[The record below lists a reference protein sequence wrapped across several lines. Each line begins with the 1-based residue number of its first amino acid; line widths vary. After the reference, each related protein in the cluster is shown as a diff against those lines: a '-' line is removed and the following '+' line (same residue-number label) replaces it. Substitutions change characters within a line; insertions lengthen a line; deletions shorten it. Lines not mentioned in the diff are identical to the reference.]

1 MFKDINSDNAH
12 NKNLNNIEA
21 SILNYENR
29 LLADRKQLN
38 DLIYECSNQNVSN
51 SILNYKIKYLQTEID
66 YMNNQLNM
74 LREGIQEQIKD
85 IRPQS
90 VKPQIQEPY
99 IQPQNVQQQPQALNI
114 QYQGAI
120 PQPQVQNNQYQGV
133 MPQMQAENIP
143 YQNAMPQQQASN
155 IQYQSAMPQP
165 QAPYIQLQ
173 NKVNKPKDLENMIG
187 KSWMGIF
194 ASVLIFISFILFA
207 TLLAPFITDTIKMI
221 AMYVVSIMLTAFGLL
236 KLRKNNNKLYLAISG
251 CGVGAVYISLLLT
264 NLYFKA
270 IGDITLYIFILVWAV
285 FVCYLSK
292 WQDRIFQI
300 IGQCGI
306 TIALFFGVVLC
317 VEEFDYAMMFL
328 LSLFFVVT
336 ASIFYVTNYSREF
349 HKNVVNN
356 VFNCINVFQIWV
368 GAYSL
373 RPAFSWAGWAE
384 APGYNRNWWA
394 EYKVEAIAGIML
406 FFLIL
411 QFVLFLAAKLKEKN
425 IGFGVFMIINTI
437 LMMLYIS
444 NMTYRSI
451 SWRGPDN
458 IGIYNIGYCWD
469 TIRGYIFIIIGVA
482 LLAVAEKKFD
492 NRKDDGKV
500 LIQCF
505 TLPVFI
511 ISVSMIPFLLSHIGV
526 SFVMILFIL
535 LGYYKD
541 DCVYKYMSLLTA
553 VIYCLSDL
561 KYSVEYLCLGLL
573 FFAILGVCMYVKKE
587 QYNSIFKLL
596 SYVAGFFFIIISLTY
611 MFDDLNVSYDVDTT
625 ITLTVVSALNMF
637 AMKSRFVKD
646 FQTLQ
651 TEKHSVNVTRTIN
664 AILMVVS
671 LYKVMVVDNE
681 ICHFILVLL
690 AILIFMVNSKN
701 LIEQYKTLWS
711 GIYIG
716 VKLTV
721 LLITILCSYEAANYV
736 ISISAFLFAIISIVL
751 GFRFYVKSFR
761 LYGLFLSMLSVAKL
775 ILIDISYDNTLGHAL
790 SFFIC
795 GILCFVI
802 SMIYHLIDKRMQV
815 K

>member
-1 MFKDINSDNAH
+1 MEKNNLNKFNNLNSNNIH

-38 DLIYECSNQNVSN
+38 DLIYECSNQNVNS
-51 SILNYKIKYLQTEID
+51 SILDYKIKYLQTEID
-66 YMNNQLNM
+66 YMNTQLNM
-74 LREGIQEQIKD
+74 LKVGIQEQMQD
-85 IRPQS
+85 IQPQS

-99 IQPQNVQQQPQALNI
+99 IQPQNVQP
-114 QYQGAI
+114 
-120 PQPQVQNNQYQGV
+120 
-133 MPQMQAENIP
+133 
-143 YQNAMPQQQASN
+143 QASN
-155 IQYQSAMPQP
+155 IQYQNAMPQP
-165 QAPYIQLQ
+165 QAPYIQPQSEIPLPH
-173 NKVNKPKDLENMIG
+173 NKANKPKDLENMIG

-194 ASVLIFISFILFA
+194 ASILIFISFILFA

-270 IGDITLYIFILVWAV
+270 IGDIALYVFILVWAV

-306 TIALFFGVVLC
+306 MISLFFGVVLC
-317 VEEFDYAMMFL
+317 VEEFDHAMMFL

-373 RPAFSWAGWAE
+373 RPAFSWAAWAE

-406 FFLIL
+406 LFLIL
-411 QFVLFLAAKLKEKN
+411 QFILFLAAKLKEKN

-444 NMTYRSI
+444 NMTYRTI
-451 SWRGPDN
+451 FWD
-458 IGIYNIGYCWD
+458 IWD
-469 TIRGYIFIIIGVA
+469 TIRGIIYIIIGAA
-482 LLAVAEKKFD
+482 LLVVIEKKFE

-505 TLPVFI
+505 TLPIFI
-511 ISVSMIPFLLSHIGV
+511 ISVSMIPFFRSHIGV

-553 VIYCLSDL
+553 VIYCLSYL

-573 FFAILGVCMYVKKE
+573 FFAVLGVCMYVKKE
-587 QYNSIFKLL
+587 QYSGIFKQL
-596 SYVAGFFFIIISLTY
+596 SYVTGFFFIIISLTY
-611 MFDDLNVSYDVDTT
+611 VLGDLNVSYDVDMT
-625 ITLTVVSALNMF
+625 IMLTVVSVLNMF

-646 FQTLQ
+646 FKTLQ

-664 AILMVVS
+664 AILMVAS
-671 LYKVMVVDNE
+671 LYKVMAVDNE

-690 AILIFMVNSKN
+690 AILIFMVNTKS
-701 LIEQYKTLWS
+701 LVEQYKTMWS
-711 GIYIG
+711 GIYVG
-716 VKLTV
+716 VKLTI
-721 LLITILCSYEAANYV
+721 LIVTILCSYEAANYV

-761 LYGLFLSMLSVAKL
+761 IYGLFLSMLSVAKL

-802 SMIYHLIDKRMQV
+802 SMIYHLIDKKLQV

>member
-1 MFKDINSDNAH
+1 MNKFNNLNSNNIH

-38 DLIYECSNQNVSN
+38 DLICECSNQNVNS

-66 YMNNQLNM
+66 YMNTQLNM
-74 LREGIQEQIKD
+74 LKAGIQEQMQD

-99 IQPQNVQQQPQALNI
+99 IQPQNVQLQPQAPNI
-114 QYQGAI
+114 Q
-120 PQPQVQNNQYQGV
+120 P
-133 MPQMQAENIP
+133 
-143 YQNAMPQQQASN
+143 
-155 IQYQSAMPQP
+155 QSAMPQP
-165 QAPYIQLQ
+165 QAPFVQPQ
-173 NKVNKPKDLENMIG
+173 NAMQQPQNNAAKPKDLENMIG

-270 IGDITLYIFILVWAV
+270 IGDIALYVFILVWAV

-306 TIALFFGVVLC
+306 MISLFFGVVLC
-317 VEEFDYAMMFL
+317 VEEFDHAMMFL

-406 FFLIL
+406 LFLIL
-411 QFVLFLAAKLKEKN
+411 QFALFLAAKLKEKN

-444 NMTYRSI
+444 NMTYRTI

-469 TIRGYIFIIIGVA
+469 TIRGIIYIIISVA
-482 LLAVAEKKFD
+482 LLVVIEKKFSS
-492 NRKDDGKV
+492 RHDDGKV
-500 LIQCF
+500 FIQACI
-505 TLPVFI
+505 LPFFI
-511 ISVSMIPFLLSHIGV
+511 LSVYMVPFFQNHIGL
-526 SFVMILFIL
+526 SFVMIPIML

-541 DCVYKYMSLLTA
+541 DYIYKYESLLMA
-553 VIYCLSDL
+553 VIYCFSDM
-561 KYSVEYLCLGLL
+561 KYSVEFLCLGLA
-573 FFAILGVCMYVKKE
+573 FFAILGVCIYVKKE
-587 QYNSIFKLL
+587 QYNSKFKLF
-596 SYVAGFFFIIISLTY
+596 SYLAGLFFILISLSHV
-611 MFDDLNVSYDVDTT
+611 MDDMEAAYDIGMTIIICVIAILN
-625 ITLTVVSALNMF
+625 IL

-646 FQTLQ
+646 FKTLQ

-664 AILMVVS
+664 AILMVTS
-671 LYKVMVVDNE
+671 LYKVMAVDNE

-690 AILIFMVNSKN
+690 AILIFMVNTKS
-701 LIEQYKTLWS
+701 LVEQYKTMWS
-711 GIYIG
+711 GIYVG
-716 VKLTV
+716 VKLTI
-721 LLITILCSYEAANYV
+721 LIVTILCSYEAANYV

-761 LYGLFLSMLSVAKL
+761 IYGLFLSMLSVAKL

-802 SMIYHLIDKRMQV
+802 SMIYHLIDKKLQV